1 MLKRETML
9 CFSLGVAMR
18 RISKIYAEALAG
30 HDVTPPQ
37 LFLLSC
43 LQANDGQKPRDLA
56 EQVCLDASSLTG
68 LLDRTEKAG
77 LIERRPDPEDRRALR
92 IHLTEQGRKALCG
105 LHEVVEEVQCR
116 IEREFFGNYS
126 QQERELFRQMLASC
140 RGSNSPC
147 TEV

>member
-1 MLKRETML
+1 MLKREEML

-30 HDVTPPQ
+30 HEITPPQ

-43 LQANDGQKPRDLA
+43 LEHSDGQKPRDLA

-68 LLDRTEKAG
+68 LLDRTERCG

-92 IHLTEQGRKALCG
+92 IYLTDAGRATLGG
-105 LHEVVEEVQCR
+105 LHNVVEEVRAR
-116 IEREFFGNYS
+116 IEREFFGDYS
-126 QQERELFRQMLASC
+126 PEQRDMFQQMLT
-140 RGSNSPC
+140 RMR
-147 TEV
+147 EVMA

>member
-1 MLKRETML
+1 MLKREEML

-30 HDVTPPQ
+30 HEITPPQ

-43 LQANDGQKPRDLA
+43 LQHCDGQKPRDLA

-92 IHLTEQGRKALCG
+92 IHLTESGRETLSG
-105 LHEVVEEVQCR
+105 LHGVVEGVKQR
-116 IEREFFGNYS
+116 IEREFFGDYS
-126 QQERELFRQMLASC
+126 PEQREMFQQMLT
-140 RGSNSPC
+140 RMR
-147 TEV
+147 EVMA

>member
-1 MLKRETML
+1 MLKREEML

-18 RISKIYAEALAG
+18 RISKIYADALAG
-30 HDVTPPQ
+30 HEITPPQ

-43 LQANDGQKPRDLA
+43 LEHSDGQKPRDLA

-92 IHLTEQGRKALCG
+92 IHLTEPGRKTLSG
-105 LHEVVEEVQCR
+105 LHGVVESVKQR
-116 IEREFFGNYS
+116 IEKEFFGDYS
-126 QQERELFRQMLASC
+126 PEEREMFQQMLTRMRETMS
-140 RGSNSPC
+140 
-147 TEV
+147 

>member
-1 MLKRETML
+1 MLKREEML

-18 RISKIYAEALAG
+18 RISKIYAEALEG
-30 HDVTPPQ
+30 HAITPPQ

-68 LLDRTEKAG
+68 LLDRTEKVG

-92 IHLTEQGRKALCG
+92 IYLTANGQKALAG
-105 LHEVVEEVQCR
+105 LSDVVSEVQCR
-116 IEREFFGNYS
+116 IEREFFAEYTDE
-126 QQERELFRQMLASC
+126 QREMFRQMLA
-140 RGSNSPC
+140 RVR
-147 TEV
+147 EVTA

>member
-1 MLKRETML
+1 MLKREEML

-30 HDVTPPQ
+30 HEITPPQ

-43 LQANDGQKPRDLA
+43 LQNNDGQKPRDLA

-68 LLDRTEKAG
+68 LLDRTEKVK

-92 IHLTEQGRKALCG
+92 IYLTDTGRNALAG
-105 LHEVVEEVQCR
+105 LSDVVNEVQCR
-116 IEREFFGNYS
+116 IEREFFADYS
-126 QQERELFRQMLASC
+126 DEDRALFRKMLA
-140 RGSNSPC
+140 RVR
-147 TEV
+147 EVTA

>member
-1 MLKRETML
+1 MLKREEML

-18 RISKIYAEALAG
+18 RISKIYADALAG
-30 HDVTPPQ
+30 HEITPPQ

-43 LQANDGQKPRDLA
+43 LEAADGQKPRDLA

-92 IHLTEQGRKALCG
+92 IHLTEQGHKSLSG
-105 LHEVVEEVQCR
+105 LHPVVEEVHAR
-116 IEREFFGNYS
+116 IEREFFADYS
-126 QQERELFRQMLASC
+126 PQERELFKQMLT
-140 RGSNSPC
+140 RMR
-147 TEV
+147 EVTG

>member
-1 MLKRETML
+1 MLKREDML

-18 RISKIYAEALAG
+18 RISKIYADALAG
-30 HDVTPPQ
+30 HEITPPQ

-43 LQANDGQKPRDLA
+43 LEHNDGQKPRDLA

-92 IHLTEQGRKALCG
+92 IHLTDNGRKTLCG
-105 LHEVVEEVQCR
+105 LHGVVEAVKER
-116 IEREFFGNYS
+116 IDREFFGEYS
-126 QQERELFRQMLASC
+126 LDERAMFQQMLT
-140 RGSNSPC
+140 RMR
-147 TEV
+147 EVSA

>member
-1 MLKRETML
+1 MLKREEML

-30 HDVTPPQ
+30 HEITPPQ

-43 LQANDGQKPRDLA
+43 LEACDGQKPRDLA

-77 LIERRPDPEDRRALR
+77 LIQRRPDPEDRRALR
-92 IHLTEQGRKALCG
+92 IYLTEQGRKTLGG
-105 LHEVVEEVQCR
+105 LHDVVDEIHGR
-116 IEREFFGNYS
+116 IEREFFADYS
-126 QQERELFRQMLASC
+126 PAEREMFKQMLT
-140 RGSNSPC
+140 RMR
-147 TEV
+147 EVVG